1 MKYIIYFIKMLDYLM
16 TNYLVLLSRLT
27 VTMLGC
33 WVVDVY
39 VRCYSLIVL

>member
-1 MKYIIYFIKMLDYLM
+1 MLDYLM
-16 TNYLVLLSRLT
+16 TNYLVLLSRLTT